1 MLRYGLKNILRNPKF
16 YLSPFW
22 GVAEKFPN
30 QMGNYIE
37 PWTVWKV
44 LVLDWNTRSHI
55 ILYKLLVLDKKK
67 YLKPHNCGQN
77 ICFKNSFSKL

>member
-1 MLRYGLKNILRNPKF
+1 MLRYGLKNILKNPKF

-37 PWTVWKV
+37 PWTVS
-44 LVLDWNTRSHI
+44 LFIGISAFLGYFI
-55 ILYKLLVLDKKK
+55 P
-67 YLKPHNCGQN
+67 KP
-77 ICFKNSFSKL
+77 